1 MAYFYDDVRMRLV
14 EQRMEIENDRY
25 YFINYCKKRK
35 YQVTDDFYDC
45 ILQDGEVI
53 LSKIA
58 PSFRELVPIN
68 FEKMSF
74 ADSSVKRAIKG
85 KKSRSQIGF
94 CFLFLR
100 KEKMVCHWN
109 F

>member
-45 ILQDGEVI
+45 IFTRWGSDSIQNC
-53 LSKIA
+53 SKF
-58 PSFRELVPIN
+58 S
-68 FEKMSF
+68 
-74 ADSSVKRAIKG
+74 
-85 KKSRSQIGF
+85 
-94 CFLFLR
+94 
-100 KEKMVCHWN
+100 
-109 F
+109 